1 MQEEKDDN
9 IKDCSKEVQF
19 WDNGMEA
26 TKSDRCRVLQMLN
39 H

>member
-1 MQEEKDDN
+1 MQEEKDEN

-26 TKSDRCRVLQMLN
+26 TKVIAAEYYKC
-39 H
+39 